1 MSIHSETRTWHDKN
15 VQSLKRDQSTLFHFH
30 FFYNVMELTF
40 IRHILSFD
48 FNGGISGGIF
58 NSGGIFSVERNNLQL
73 LYMNVVV
80 IKIGKL
86 GRVFSFL

>member
-1 MSIHSETRTWHDKN
+1 MWIHSETRTWHDKN

-48 FNGGISGGIF
+48 FNF